1 MNSRDVNATQAAFES
16 DIRTTE
22 MARPNFDEINLL
34 ILAAESSAAAAQMV
48 MDAHAELAE
57 AGEPEALRRYSE
69 AGELALG
76 HLRRRRMWLE
86 ARRLQVAAEVVRPP
100 PPAGDRAAA

>member
-1 MNSRDVNATQAAFES
+1 MNSREVIATHATFES

-22 MARPNFDEINLL
+22 MGRPNSDEINLL
-34 ILAAESSAAAAQMV
+34 IMAAESSAAAAQMV

-57 AGEPEALRRYSE
+57 AGEPEALKRYSE

-86 ARRLQVAAEVVRPP
+86 ARRLQVAAEVARPP
-100 PPAGDRAAA
+100 TPAGDLAAA

>member
-1 MNSRDVNATQAAFES
+1 MNSREVNATQAAFES
-16 DIRTTE
+16 DVRTTE
-22 MARPNFDEINLL
+22 MARPNSEEINLL
-34 ILAAESSAAAAQMV
+34 ILAAESSAAAAEMV

-100 PPAGDRAAA
+100 APAGDPAAA